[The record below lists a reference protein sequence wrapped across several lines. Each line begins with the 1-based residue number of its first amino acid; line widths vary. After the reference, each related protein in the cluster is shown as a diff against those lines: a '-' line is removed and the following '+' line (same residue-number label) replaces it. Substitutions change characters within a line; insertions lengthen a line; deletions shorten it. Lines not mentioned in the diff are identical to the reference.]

1 MNTPFKMKPGR
12 GNMPKTGNGLPT
24 PLRQDNGIELTE
36 RYTKGVKTLKKKREE
51 GNTDTGL
58 NIDKTTGFATA
69 KPYEKSFVTN
79 KATKGASIMGG
90 DNKTMATASSYGQG
104 REVENLRK
112 KFVSDSTSTM
122 NRRNRS
128 AELYNATSGGTK
140 PENLSSGQVSSL
152 VKLNKAKRNS

>member
-1 MNTPFKMKPGR
+1 MAYKQKPGR
-12 GNMPKTGNGLPT
+12 GNSLKTGNGLPS

-36 RYTKGVKTLKKKREE
+36 KYTKGVKTLKKKREE
-51 GNTDTGL
+51 GKTDTGL
-58 NIDKTTGFATA
+58 NINKTTGFATA

-79 KATKGASIMGG
+79 KATKGASIMSS

-112 KFVSDSTSTM
+112 KFVSDSTATM

-128 AELYNATSGGTK
+128 AELYNATSGGVK
-140 PENLSSGQVSSL
+140 PEDLSSRQVSTL